1 MINNGE
7 GMVISLE
14 FSRDARKN
22 TKRKDESDLQCI
34 MASNRSNQ
42 ERMRRERK
50 KANKSVLKTYRIKK
64 KN

>member
-1 MINNGE
+1 MIDNGE